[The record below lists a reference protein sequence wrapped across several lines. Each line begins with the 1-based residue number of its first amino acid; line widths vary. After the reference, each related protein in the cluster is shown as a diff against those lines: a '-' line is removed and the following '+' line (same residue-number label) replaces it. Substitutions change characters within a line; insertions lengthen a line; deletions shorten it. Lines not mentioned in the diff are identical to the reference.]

1 MNSRNK
7 FITYKRGNSRLL
19 DTAFETKSIK
29 ERAKGYFST
38 SQMYTSTQETLSNM
52 SSFINTVTNI
62 STTAASLTW
71 NQEIYN
77 KIICHNNKTKD

>member
-29 ERAKGYFST
+29 ERAKGYFSI
-38 SQMYTSTQETLSNM
+38 SQTYTSTQETLSNM
-52 SSFINTVTNI
+52 SSFINAVTNV
-62 STTAASLTW
+62 STTAPSLTW
-71 NQEIYN
+71 NQETYN
-77 KIICHNNKTKD
+77 KIIHHNNKTKD

>member
-52 SSFINTVTNI
+52 FSFINAVTNI
-62 STTAASLTW
+62 STTAASFTW